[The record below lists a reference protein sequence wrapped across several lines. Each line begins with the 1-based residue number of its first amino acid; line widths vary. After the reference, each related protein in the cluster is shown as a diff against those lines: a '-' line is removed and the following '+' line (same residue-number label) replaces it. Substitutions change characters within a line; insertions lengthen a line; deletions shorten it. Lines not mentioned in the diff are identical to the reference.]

1 MEKSAPRVRFEIC
14 VPKEARG
21 LEFFLGNNLMTG
33 SPLVGDKIKHA
44 ATGRVFEITERCWL
58 EGVDRTADLSLT
70 VKEVTPSE

>member
-1 MEKSAPRVRFEIC
+1 
-14 VPKEARG
+14 
-21 LEFFLGNNLMTG
+21 MTG